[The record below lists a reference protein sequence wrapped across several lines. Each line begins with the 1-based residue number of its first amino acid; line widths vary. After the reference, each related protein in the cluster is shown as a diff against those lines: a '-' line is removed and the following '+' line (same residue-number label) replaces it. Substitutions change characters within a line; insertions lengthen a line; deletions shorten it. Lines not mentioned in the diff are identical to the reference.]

1 MPDNM
6 LAEAMEYWEWDCSN
20 NREQVSIASRGI
32 APTSYWVARLFNE
45 TAYLDVAP
53 RMWSAQL
60 TPYLEKAFL
69 AADAASKKQWKRYRK
84 LSNKADYIYRL
95 LIMDL
100 AKNRHRHNALQQ
112 PGARRWISAD
122 DFFASHDIGLP
133 DHPKAIQGH
142 TMTGRE
148 AGLDTGYLTL
158 EEAARKYRVTPAH
171 VRDVYLKWPVI
182 DKLRPGFRY
191 HINKWLQDYDLS
203 ISQVHGIARWYHD
216 TADEHLTP
224 QMRFSRDLLQMVFK
238 NRDWMDYLEVLPAV
252 VETRHVYDFERV
264 LEETG
269 QWMGSEVTHLRQ
281 ADGSP
286 LRGEDMRF
294 ASGHE
299 PVSTTRETVV
309 DTAYPQKLLDR
320 AYRAAQTHKGANR
333 RQTRGAGGRFV
344 KKSA

>member
-1 MPDNM
+1 
-6 LAEAMEYWEWDCSN
+6 
-20 NREQVSIASRGI
+20 
-32 APTSYWVARLFNE
+32 
-45 TAYLDVAP
+45 
-53 RMWSAQL
+53 
-60 TPYLEKAFL
+60 
-69 AADAASKKQWKRYRK
+69 
-84 LSNKADYIYRL
+84 
-95 LIMDL
+95 
-100 AKNRHRHNALQQ
+100 
-112 PGARRWISAD
+112 
-122 DFFASHDIGLP
+122 
-133 DHPKAIQGH
+133 
-142 TMTGRE
+142 
-148 AGLDTGYLTL
+148 
-158 EEAARKYRVTPAH
+158 
-171 VRDVYLKWPVI
+171 
-182 DKLRPGFRY
+182 
-191 HINKWLQDYDLS
+191 
-203 ISQVHGIARWYHD
+203 
-216 TADEHLTP
+216 
-224 QMRFSRDLLQMVFK
+224 MRFSRDLFQMVFK